1 MANAGGR
8 QAAGGVGQAFGAKPT
23 SAGKE
28 AKDVRQQYIFLNII
42 GSGSFGKVHKVQS
55 RTNGRIFAC
64 KEIDYAKMSEKEKKL
79 LVHEVNTL
87 KELSH
92 ENIVSYIDRFVEREN
107 AKMFI
112 VMEYCENGDL
122 ARYIKRHKTDRRY
135 IAEEKIWSVFVQLL
149 HALNYCHSLHK
160 HDDTGTHK
168 VIHRDIKPGNVFLT
182 RDGSIKLGDFGLCRS
197 LGELSQAKT
206 NVGTPLYMAIEVLQ
220 KQSYTEK
227 ADIWSLGCVIYE
239 LCALQPPFVASNM
252 DSLKAKVKQGARPA
266 IPAHYSSDLSAV
278 IDSMLNSNFNSRPS
292 AAELLN
298 HRKIIEMSERMK
310 NAGMTGA
317 GMQAAANPPPP
328 VQAPVSAAAPR
339 AGEALAALKNEAANI
354 GNPVDVA
361 QKERELKE
369 WEERLQQREQQIRA
383 REEQV
388 ERALVSGKSNGG
400 AYKYKM

>member
-1 MANAGGR
+1 MYNANPKPSQQGGAR
-8 QAAGGVGQAFGAKPT
+8 ENRD
-23 SAGKE
+23 SR
-28 AKDVRQQYIFLNII
+28 DVRQQYIFLNII

-122 ARYIKRHKTDRRY
+122 AKYIKRHKTDRRY

-149 HALNYCHSLHK
+149 HALNYCHSIHSE
-160 HDDTGTHK
+160 DESGVHK

-182 RDGSIKLGDFGLCRS
+182 QDGSIKLGDFGLCRT
-197 LGELSQAKT
+197 LGEDSVAQT

-239 LCALQPPFVASNM
+239 LCALQPPFVASNIE
-252 DSLKAKVKQGARPA
+252 SLKTKVKQGARPA
-266 IPAHYSSDLSAV
+266 IPSHYSSDLSAV
-278 IDSMLNSNFNSRPS
+278 IDLMLNPNPSSRPS
-292 AAELLN
+292 AADILQ
-298 HRKIIEMSERMK
+298 HSRIIEMNERIKAMPAYAAQAPPEIPK
-310 NAGMTGA
+310 SAPAGA
-317 GMQAAANPPPP
+317 GN
-328 VQAPVSAAAPR
+328 
-339 AGEALAALKNEAANI
+339 
-354 GNPVDVA
+354 A
-361 QKERELKE
+361 QRERDLRE
-369 WEERLQQREQQIRA
+369 WEERLNMKEQTLRA
-383 REEQV
+383 REDHV
-388 ERALVSGKSNGG
+388 DRTLAALNAGT
-400 AYKYKM
+400 YKGY

>member
-1 MANAGGR
+1 MAAAGVRGGAGGNY
-8 QAAGGVGQAFGAKPT
+8 GGKPS
-23 SAGKE
+23 SAGKDV
-28 AKDVRQQYIFLNII
+28 KDVRQQYIFLNII

-55 RTNGRIFAC
+55 RSNGKVYAC

-87 KELSH
+87 KELHH

-112 VMEYCENGDL
+112 IMEYCENGDL

-149 HALNYCHSLHK
+149 HALNYCHSLHQ
-160 HDDTGTHK
+160 HDDTGSHK

-266 IPAHYSSDLSAV
+266 IPAHYSSDLSIV
-278 IDSMLNSNFNSRPS
+278 IDSMLNANAVARPS
-292 AAELLN
+292 AEELLN

-310 NAGMTGA
+310 SAGMTGA
-317 GMQAAANPPPP
+317 THHGSAPP
-328 VQAPVSAAAPR
+328 QR
-339 AGEALAALKNEAANI
+339 NEALVALKTDAANI
-354 GNPVDVA
+354 GNPVDMA
-361 QKERELKE
+361 QRERELKE
-369 WEERLQQREQQIRA
+369 WEERLQQREQLLKV
-383 REEQV
+383 REEQLGHGKGG
-388 ERALVSGKSNGG
+388 EAKSNKY
-400 AYKYKM
+400 YK